1 VQNVL
6 STIAMFVPLPVR
18 TTEPGTIWQVM
29 SGEGLVQPRVTVPVV
44 PGVAVSSRPKTAEP
58 PGVVLTVEG
67 EPGATVMVTGELEEL
82 LKVAVTVWAAVKV
95 TEQVLVPEQ
104 PAPLQPAKVELSAGC
119 AVRVICVPL
128 AKLPEQA
135 APQLMPAGVLVTLPV
150 PVPVSTTVSV
160 KLFVV

>member
-1 VQNVL
+1 M

-95 TEQVLVPEQ
+95 TEQVLLPEQ
-104 PAPLQPAKVELSAGC
+104 PAPLQPTKLKPAPGTADSETAVPSAK
-119 AVRVICVPL
+119 
-128 AKLPEQA
+128 A
-135 APQLMPAGVLVTLPV
+135 ALQVWPQEMPDGALKT
-150 PVPVSTTVSV
+150 
-160 KLFVV
+160 